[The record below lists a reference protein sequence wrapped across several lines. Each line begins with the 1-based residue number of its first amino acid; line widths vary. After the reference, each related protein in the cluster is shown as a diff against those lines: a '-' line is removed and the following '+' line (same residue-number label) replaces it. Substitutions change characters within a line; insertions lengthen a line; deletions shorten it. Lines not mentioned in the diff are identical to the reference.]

1 MARTVTISARDLAA
15 TVCLALAACTS
26 AEIRPLPGGVR
37 HTRPAVDLRLGDT
50 GHVVEQAPS
59 AGLADPA
66 DPVWT
71 LGRCVRQALEANRG
85 LLDADSQVEA
95 ADYSFIAAES
105 EFQVRVLPSVLS
117 TVNDDG
123 SDATSA
129 NVSIQQLS
137 RNGTLVE
144 FVPSITRSNQAYESG
159 YRASLTQPL
168 LRGRQRDFVESSV
181 NRARYGQR
189 SAARSRYLVEV
200 DVVLATIQ
208 AVYRVIQERE
218 SMRLIEE
225 SAVRAEANLA
235 AAGAR
240 ERAGLSTSLD
250 VFRASQQ
257 RNRVRDARN
266 TAVRAFQDAMDSLR
280 ILLAL
285 PLNTEMRVD
294 APLDV
299 AKDGVT
305 LEQAVAIALERRVE
319 LRQAED
325 DVSEARRLTRV
336 AEINTQIDV
345 DVVLSLGQTG
355 ASGAFAD
362 SFELGSPQ
370 LGISLASNSDVRRIA
385 EKAAYEQARIRATI
399 TNRSYRLRQDLVIQD
414 VKRGLRRVE
423 LGRRSIEV
431 QRAQITQAQGKL
443 IVARKKFEL
452 GLATNYNVVEA
463 EDDLRTAET
472 ELIRAVAS
480 TVDSQYSLRAAIGTL
495 VEIPEELQ

>member
-1 MARTVTISARDLAA
+1 
-15 TVCLALAACTS
+15 
-26 AEIRPLPGGVR
+26 
-37 HTRPAVDLRLGDT
+37 
-50 GHVVEQAPS
+50 
-59 AGLADPA
+59 
-66 DPVWT
+66 
-71 LGRCVRQALEANRG
+71 
-85 LLDADSQVEA
+85 
-95 ADYSFIAAES
+95 
-105 EFQVRVLPSVLS
+105 
-117 TVNDDG
+117 
-123 SDATSA
+123 
-129 NVSIQQLS
+129 
-137 RNGTLVE
+137 
-144 FVPSITRSNQAYESG
+144 
-159 YRASLTQPL
+159 
-168 LRGRQRDFVESSV
+168 
-181 NRARYGQR
+181 
-189 SAARSRYLVEV
+189 
-200 DVVLATIQ
+200 
-208 AVYRVIQERE
+208 
-218 SMRLIEE
+218 
-225 SAVRAEANLA
+225 
-235 AAGAR
+235 
-240 ERAGLSTSLD
+240 
-250 VFRASQQ
+250 
-257 RNRVRDARN
+257 
-266 TAVRAFQDAMDSLR
+266 MDSLR

-285 PLNTEMRVD
+285 PLNTEMRID

-299 AKDGVT
+299 AKGGVT

-355 ASGAFAD
+355 TSGAFAD